1 MYFDIGAN
9 IGDYSIS
16 NKDNATKIIA
26 IEASPNTYSILKRNT
41 KDIDNIECLNYAVT
55 NSKNKNINFYDCDV
69 DTISSL
75 NKERLTSNRSK
86 FWQ

>member
-26 IEASPNTYSILKRNT
+26 IEASPNTYSILKKKYKR
-41 KDIDNIECLNYAVT
+41 Y
-55 NSKNKNINFYDCDV
+55 
-69 DTISSL
+69 
-75 NKERLTSNRSK
+75 
-86 FWQ
+86 